1 MHFHFAYIVLLS
13 VLIAPLWGMIVF
25 GVWSYVVL
33 WIGKLLKGQADFACV
48 RSAFAWS
55 CVPLIVNILLW
66 VLLLAVFRGALFHSS
81 QPGAGPMAL
90 MMFVLIA
97 KLAVAIWSLVIYI
110 NTLAE
115 VQKFSI
121 GRSIANILI
130 AWIAMGIAITLI
142 WMGIGYLLNGSLN
155 PSQAVLNI
163 TLGMQL

>member
-1 MHFHFAYIVLLS
+1 
-13 VLIAPLWGMIVF
+13 
-25 GVWSYVVL
+25 
-33 WIGKLLKGQADFACV
+33 
-48 RSAFAWS
+48 
-55 CVPLIVNILLW
+55 
-66 VLLLAVFRGALFHSS
+66 
-81 QPGAGPMAL
+81 MAL